1 MGGKGYYCGRGNE
14 AASRGHLGQ
23 TGMDRLKFYIDG
35 AWVDPAV
42 PSTLGVANPATEEIF
57 ARISL
62 GSRADVDRAAKA
74 ARRAFTGYC
83 ETSVEQRL
91 SWLGR
96 IIEGFR
102 ARLPELARAMTLEM
116 GAPITFA
123 TERQATVA
131 LFHFEEAAR
140 VLANFPFEERMG
152 PGIVRHEPIGVCGL
166 ITPWNWPLNQVAS
179 KVAPAIATGCTIVL
193 KPSEVAPLSAMLLA
207 EIIHDSGL
215 PAGVFNLVN
224 GDGPTVGE
232 AIAAH
237 PGIDMVSFTGSTAA
251 GIRVAKLAADTVKR
265 VAQELG
271 GKSANIIL
279 PDADLQASVMAGVH
293 ACYTNGGQNCQSP
306 TRMLVHSSQR
316 EAAFEAARAA
326 VATIRLGDPLD
337 PATTLGP
344 LVSRG
349 QFDKVQALIQS
360 GIDEGARL
368 VAGGPGRP
376 AELNRGHYVRPT
388 VFGDVTRD
396 MRIAREE
403 IFGPVLS
410 IMNYDSEDEAV
421 EIANDTPF
429 GLAGF
434 VQSRDPERARRI
446 ANRIRVGRVYL
457 NGAPFDRSLPF
468 GGYKQSGNGREFG
481 VHGFREYL
489 EVKALLGFPG

>member
-1 MGGKGYYCGRGNE
+1 MH
-14 AASRGHLGQ
+14 S
-23 TGMDRLKFYIDG
+23 LKFYIDG
-35 AWVDPAV
+35 AWVDPAT
-42 PSTLGVANPATEEIF
+42 PATLGVVDPAREETF

-62 GSRADVDRAAKA
+62 GSAADVDRAVSA
-74 ARRAFTGYC
+74 ARRAFTDWSVV
-83 ETSVEQRL
+83 SVEERL
-91 SWLGR
+91 ACLHR
-96 IIEGFR
+96 IIAGFR
-102 ARLPELARAMTLEM
+102 ARLPELARTMTQEM

-123 TERQATVA
+123 TQRQATVA

-140 VLANFPFEERMG
+140 VLAAYRFEEPMG
-152 PGIVRHEPIGVCGL
+152 VGTIRREPIGVCGL

-179 KVAPAIATGCTIVL
+179 KVAPALATGCTVVH
-193 KPSEVAPLSAMLLA
+193 KPSEIAPLSSLLFA
-207 EIIHDSGL
+207 EVVHEAGL

-232 AIAAH
+232 AIASH
-237 PGIDMVSFTGSTAA
+237 PGIDMVSFTGSTTA

-279 PDADLQASVMAGVH
+279 PDADLAKAVTEGVH

-306 TRMLVHSSQR
+306 TRMLIPRARR
-316 EAAFEAARAA
+316 EAAFAAAREAAD
-326 VATIRLGDPLD
+326 TIRLGDPLD
-337 PATTLGP
+337 PATTMGP
-344 LVSRG
+344 LVSEG

-360 GIDEGARL
+360 GLDEGATL
-368 VAGGPGRP
+368 IAGGTGRP
-376 AELNRGHYVRPT
+376 AEINRGYYVRPT
-388 VFGDVTRD
+388 VFGDVTRQ

-410 IMNYDSEDEAV
+410 IISYDSEEEAI

-434 VQSRDPERARRI
+434 VQSADPQRARAV
-446 ANRIRVGRVYL
+446 ANRIRAGRVYL

-481 VHGFREYL
+481 IFGFEEYL
-489 EVKALLGFPG
+489 EVKAIIG

>member
-1 MGGKGYYCGRGNE
+1 MIEKP
-14 AASRGHLGQ
+14 
-23 TGMDRLKFYIDG
+23 KFYIDG
-35 AWVDPAV
+35 VWLDPVA
-42 PSTLGVANPATEEIF
+42 PATLGVMNPATEETF
-57 ARISL
+57 AQISL
-62 GSRADVDRAAKA
+62 GSKQDVDRAVQA
-74 ARRAFTGYC
+74 ARRAFRTYSA
-83 ETSVEQRL
+83 TSVEERL
-91 SWLGR
+91 AWLR
-96 IIEGFR
+96 KIIAGFK
-102 ARLPELARAMTLEM
+102 ARLPELARTMTLEM

-131 LFHFEEAAR
+131 LFHFEEVVR
-140 VLANFPFEERMG
+140 VLERYNFEEPMG
-152 PGIVRHEPIGVCGL
+152 VGIVRREPIGVCGL

-179 KVAPAIATGCTIVL
+179 KVAPALAAGCTVVL
-193 KPSEVAPLSAMLLA
+193 KPSEVAPISAMLFA
-207 EIIHDSGL
+207 EILHDAGL

-237 PGIDMVSFTGSTAA
+237 PDIDMVSFTGSTAA

-279 PDADLQASVMAGVH
+279 PDADLKAAVMAGVH

-306 TRMLVHSSQR
+306 TRMLIPRAQR
-316 EAAFEAARAA
+316 AAAFAAACEAVGA
-326 VATIRLGDPLD
+326 IRLGDPLD
-337 PATTLGP
+337 PATTMGP
-344 LVSRG
+344 LVSPA
-349 QFDKVQALIQS
+349 QFDKVQDLIQS
-360 GIDEGARL
+360 GIDEGATL
-368 VAGGPGRP
+368 VAGGMGRP
-376 AELNRGHYVRPT
+376 AGLNRGYFVRPT
-388 VFGDVTRD
+388 VFGDVTQQ

-410 IMNYDSEDEAV
+410 IMSYDSEDEAV

-434 VQSRDPERARRI
+434 VQSRDRDHARAV
-446 ANRIRVGRVYL
+446 ANRIRAGRVYL

-481 VHGFREYL
+481 VFGFEEYL
-489 EVKALLGFPG
+489 EVKAILG